1 MTSQYAGIDVGKAEL
16 HANVYGQEKVRVFAN
31 THIGNKQLGNW
42 LKQNKVGLAVME
54 ASGGYERQ
62 AAEELRR
69 TGIPVSVVNPT
80 HVRRFCQGMGTLAK
94 TDVKDARMIAY
105 YASVKQPK
113 AQAAKS
119 EAETQLAELVERRE
133 QLTEMLGME
142 KNRSSNA
149 TVSSLKSIE
158 KHIIYLAEEIKAI
171 ETQIEKL
178 TESNSEW
185 QLRLVIMQSFN
196 GIGKVIAATLL
207 AELPE
212 LGHESREV
220 IAALAGVAPI
230 NRDSGKMRGRRSVF
244 GGRARVRRVL
254 YLAAMVG
261 VRFNPVIKP
270 FYERLLEA
278 GKPKKVAL
286 VACMHKILTILNA
299 MLKKGELF
307 SPVYP

>member
-16 HANVYGQEKVRVFAN
+16 HVNVYGQEKVKVFAN
-31 THIGNKQLGNW
+31 SHTGIKHLGHW

-69 TGIPVSVVNPT
+69 SGIPVSVVNPT
-80 HVRRFCQGMGTLAK
+80 YVRRFCQGMGSLAK
-94 TDVKDARMIAY
+94 TDIKDARLIAHF
-105 YASVKQPK
+105 ASVKQPK
-113 AQAAKS
+113 AQAARTQ
-119 EAETQLAELVERRE
+119 AETQLEEFVERRE

-142 KNRSSNA
+142 KNRHSNA
-149 TVSSLKSIE
+149 PQSSLNSIQE
-158 KHIIYLAEEIKAI
+158 HISFLQTEIQAI
-171 ETQIEKL
+171 EEQIDKL
-178 TESNSEW
+178 TESTPDW
-185 QLRLVIMQSFN
+185 QSRLAIMQSFK
-196 GIGKVIAATLL
+196 GVGKIIAITLL

-212 LGHESREV
+212 LGYERREV

-230 NRDSGKMRGRRSVF
+230 NHDSGKMRGKRRVY
-244 GGRARVRRVL
+244 GGRSRVRRVL

-261 VRFNPVIKP
+261 MRYNPVIKV
-270 FYERLLEA
+270 FYERLISA

-299 MLKKGELF
+299 MLKKGEMF